1 MEQPVPTD
9 RIEQA
14 WKAYSGYSRPAPFVS
29 RDHEVSFEAFS
40 QGYRAA
46 MADLQELRE
55 ALGEIAE
62 HAEVPVPEMAFSG
75 DVHFGWI
82 ARRARAA
89 LARLEGR

>member
-1 MEQPVPTD
+1 MEQPVPSD
-9 RIEQA
+9 RIEEA

-55 ALGEIAE
+55 AAQAIYDECDPDDCGTIADFPQIRQWE
-62 HAEVPVPEMAFSG
+62 AL
-75 DVHFGWI
+75 
-82 ARRARAA
+82 RAA